1 MNAQNKP
8 SKARRN
14 VFYLV
19 LLTVGYA
26 IVTVAL
32 VIPSLLNTNA
42 SSLREGQVAAQDIQA
57 PRTITYVSAILTE
70 RARQAAA
77 SNVSPVYSSPDT
89 SIARRQLERLRS
101 ALAFINTV
109 RADSFASQDQ
119 KIADL
124 QSLQDIHLTVDQAKA
139 ILALNDLR
147 WQAIQQ
153 EAIVVLEQAMRVSIR
168 EDRVNEIRHSL
179 PTMVSLALSEDQVAL
194 VVELVE
200 PFVVANSFYNEELT
214 ADARQKALQSVTP
227 VTRTYQA
234 GETIVQRGRV
244 LKAEDIEALQA
255 LGLVKPQAT
264 LLVWSQNALIAFL
277 MVTFLFFYIR
287 RKKSLTNDVR
297 TLTIFSIL
305 FVSFLFTARLLPI
318 NSLFSYI
325 FPYAAF
331 GMVIA
336 VLINSGDIAIIT
348 SICFGFL
355 TAFGQPNALEIL
367 MYTIVSS
374 LFGIL
379 TLGRA
384 RRIMAFIL
392 AGLTAGTSGALVL
405 LILNQMNGTADIVA
419 LVSITGAVVVGGIA
433 SAGLAILLQFL
444 FAQYLGL
451 TTALHL
457 MEISRPEHPLL
468 RFLLTNAPGTYQ
480 HSLQVANLAE
490 QAAERINADPLLTRV
505 GALYH
510 DIGKA
515 LNPAFFIEN
524 QMAGSVN
531 PHNNLDP
538 AVSAKIIINH
548 VTDGLTLARKYR
560 LPKRIQDFISEH
572 HGTMIARYQYANAV
586 NAVNGDES
594 KVDIRQF
601 QYPGPKPRSRETA
614 ILMLA
619 DGCEARVRAEQPKD
633 ENELRQVIKSV
644 FDNRIASG
652 QLDQTNL
659 TLHDLTELM
668 DAFTAILRGIYHPRI
683 EYPKIEPTVVTVNSE
698 IVQDENTK
706 PLPKPSEN
714 PLHSAS

>member
-1 MNAQNKP
+1 MNVQNKP
-8 SKARRN
+8 SRARRN
-14 VFYLV
+14 AFYLV
-19 LLTVGYA
+19 LLTIGYT
-26 IVTVAL
+26 IVTIAL

-42 SSLREGQVAAQDIQA
+42 SSLQEGQVAAQDIQA

-77 SNVSPVYSSPDT
+77 NSVAPVYSSPDT
-89 SIARRQLERLRS
+89 SIARRQLERLRA
-101 ALAFINTV
+101 ALAFINSV
-109 RADSFASQDQ
+109 RADSYASQDQ
-119 KIADL
+119 KTADL
-124 QSLQDIHLTVDQAKA
+124 LSLQDIRLTTDQVKA

-153 EAIVVLEQAMRVSIR
+153 EAIVVLEQAMRISIR
-168 EDRVNEIRHSL
+168 EDRVNEIRRSL

-200 PFVVANSFYNEELT
+200 PFVVANSFYDEGLT
-214 ADARQKALQSVTP
+214 SAAREKAMQSVTP

-234 GETIVQRGRV
+234 GETIVRRGGV

-255 LGLVKPQAT
+255 FGLVKPKAT
-264 LLVWSQNALIAFL
+264 LQIWLQNALVAFL

-297 TLTIFSIL
+297 TLTVVSLL
-305 FVSFLFTARLLPI
+305 FISFLFTARLLPI

-336 VLINSGDIAIIT
+336 VLINSSDIAIIT
-348 SICFGFL
+348 SICLGFL
-355 TAFGQPNALEIL
+355 TAFGQPNALELL
-367 MYTIVSS
+367 MYTIISA

-384 RRIMAFIL
+384 RRIMTFIL

-405 LILNQMNGTADIVA
+405 LILNQMSGTADVIA

-444 FAQYLGL
+444 SAQYLGL

-457 MEISRPEHPLL
+457 MEISRPDHPVL

-524 QMAGSVN
+524 QIAGTIN

-538 AVSAKIIINH
+538 AISAKIIINH
-548 VTDGLTLARKYR
+548 VSDGLALARKYR
-560 LPKRIQDFISEH
+560 LPKRIRDFISEH

-586 NAVNGDES
+586 NAANGDES
-594 KVDIRQF
+594 KVDINQF
-601 QYPGPKPRSRETA
+601 RYPGPKPRSRETA

-633 ENELRQVIKSV
+633 EKELRQVIKSV
-644 FDNRIASG
+644 FDNRISSG

-668 DAFTAILRGIYHPRI
+668 DEFTSILRGIYHPRI
-683 EYPKIEPTVVTVNSE
+683 EYPKIEPTVIPASGE
-698 IVQDENTK
+698 FIQDENTK
-706 PLPKPSEN
+706 PLPKTTET
-714 PLHSAS
+714 PLHSAP

>member
-264 LLVWSQNALIAFL
+264 LQVWSQNALIAFL

>member
-1 MNAQNKP
+1 MNVQNKP
-8 SKARRN
+8 SRARRN
-14 VFYLV
+14 AFYLV
-19 LLTVGYA
+19 LLTIGYT
-26 IVTVAL
+26 IVTIAL

-42 SSLREGQVAAQDIQA
+42 SSLQEGQVAAQDIQA

-77 SNVSPVYSSPDT
+77 NSVAPVYSPPDT
-89 SIARRQLERLRS
+89 SIARRQLERLRA
-101 ALAFINTV
+101 ALAFINSV
-109 RADSFASQDQ
+109 RADSYASQDQ
-119 KIADL
+119 KTADL
-124 QSLQDIHLTVDQAKA
+124 LSLQDIRLTTDQVKA

-153 EAIVVLEQAMRVSIR
+153 EAIVVLEQAMRISIR
-168 EDRVNEIRHSL
+168 EDRVNEIRRSL

-200 PFVVANSFYNEELT
+200 PFVVANSFYDEGLT
-214 ADARQKALQSVTP
+214 SAAREKAMQSVTP

-234 GETIVQRGRV
+234 GETIVRRGGV

-255 LGLVKPQAT
+255 FGLVKPKAT
-264 LLVWSQNALIAFL
+264 LQIWLQNALVAFL

-297 TLTIFSIL
+297 TLTVVSLL
-305 FVSFLFTARLLPI
+305 FISFLFTARLLPI

-336 VLINSGDIAIIT
+336 VLINSSDIAIIT
-348 SICFGFL
+348 SICLGFL
-355 TAFGQPNALEIL
+355 TAFGQPNALELL
-367 MYTIVSS
+367 MYTIISA

-384 RRIMAFIL
+384 RRIMTFIL

-405 LILNQMNGTADIVA
+405 LILNQMSGTADVIA

-444 FAQYLGL
+444 SAQYLGL

-457 MEISRPEHPLL
+457 MEISRPDHPVL

-524 QMAGSVN
+524 QIAGTIN

-538 AVSAKIIINH
+538 AISAKIIINH
-548 VTDGLTLARKYR
+548 VSDGLALARKYR
-560 LPKRIQDFISEH
+560 LPKRIRDFISEH

-586 NAVNGDES
+586 NAANGDES
-594 KVDIRQF
+594 KVDINQF
-601 QYPGPKPRSRETA
+601 RYPGPKPRSRETA

-633 ENELRQVIKSV
+633 EKELRQVIKSV
-644 FDNRIASG
+644 FDNRISSG

-668 DAFTAILRGIYHPRI
+668 DEFTSILRGIYHPRI
-683 EYPKIEPTVVTVNSE
+683 EYPKIEPTVIPASGE
-698 IVQDENTK
+698 FIQDENTK
-706 PLPKPSEN
+706 PLPKTTET
-714 PLHSAS
+714 PLHSAP

>member
-124 QSLQDIHLTVDQAKA
+124 KSLQDIHLTVDQAKA

-264 LLVWSQNALIAFL
+264 LQVWSQNALIAFL

>member
-19 LLTVGYA
+19 LLTIGYA
-26 IVTVAL
+26 IVTIAL

-70 RARQAAA
+70 RARQAAVN
-77 SNVSPVYSSPDT
+77 SVSPVYSPPDT
-89 SIARRQLERLRS
+89 SIARHQLERLRS

-109 RADSFASQDQ
+109 RADGFASPDQ

-153 EAIVVLEQAMRVSIR
+153 EAIVVLEQAMRISIH
-168 EDRVNEIRHSL
+168 EDRLNEIRRSL

-200 PFVVANSFYNEELT
+200 PFVVANSFYNEEMT

-255 LGLVKPQAT
+255 LGLVKPQTT
-264 LLVWSQNALIAFL
+264 LQVWLQNALIAFL

-287 RKKSLTNDVR
+287 RKKTLANDVR
-297 TLTIFSIL
+297 TLTIVSIL

-336 VLINSGDIAIIT
+336 VLINSGDVAIIT

-367 MYTIVSS
+367 MYTIISS

-405 LILNQMNGTADIVA
+405 LILNQMSGTADVVA
-419 LVSITGAVVVGGIA
+419 LVSITGAVIVGGIA

-457 MEISRPEHPLL
+457 MEISRPEHPVL

-524 QMAGSVN
+524 QMAGSIN

-538 AVSAKIIINH
+538 TVSAKIIINH

-594 KVDIRQF
+594 KVDITQF

-668 DAFTAILRGIYHPRI
+668 EAFTSILRGIYHPRI

-706 PLPKPSEN
+706 PLPKPTEN

>member
-1 MNAQNKP
+1 M
-8 SKARRN
+8 
-14 VFYLV
+14 
-19 LLTVGYA
+19 
-26 IVTVAL
+26 
-32 VIPSLLNTNA
+32 
-42 SSLREGQVAAQDIQA
+42 
-57 PRTITYVSAILTE
+57 SAILTE

-264 LLVWSQNALIAFL
+264 LQVWSQNALIAFL